1 MSSNLPDPF
10 SVRST
15 IQLGSDRATTFNLP
29 ALERQGVG
37 KLDRLPFSI
46 RVLLENALRFAGR
59 GIVTEAHVRHLATW
73 SPSGAAKGEIPFM
86 PARVVLQDFTGVP
99 CVVDLAAMRD
109 AMAEMK
115 GNPDK
120 INPI

>member
-1 MSSNLPDPF
+1 MSSNRPDPF

-15 IQLGSDRATTFNLP
+15 IQLGSDRATVFNLP

-73 SPSGAAKGEIPFM
+73 SPSGAAKSEIPFM
-86 PARVVLQDFTGVP
+86 PARVGLQDFTSRPSAGALAPRRRAVP
-99 CVVDLAAMRD
+99 
-109 AMAEMK
+109 
-115 GNPDK
+115 
-120 INPI
+120 